1 MAKDLLARR
10 DQKAWQAIEQNQ
22 RDGRRRFG
30 REGAP
35 PLEFGGEAAGRTGS
49 RQPNPWAG
57 CRHTAHSSPRGC
69 QARSRADGDMAG
81 LHHAASRRSAPNTR
95 ERMALRL
102 KLKVISAEA

>member
-10 DQKAWQAIEQNQ
+10 DQKPWQAIEQNQ
-22 RDGRRRFG
+22 RDGRRRF
-30 REGAP
+30 E
-35 PLEFGGEAAGRTGS
+35 RTGS

-69 QARSRADGDMAG
+69 QPRSRAVPESDMAG